1 MQDKKIATGLHRC
14 IKRLVKNI
22 EAQDKI
28 SNELIKYREA
38 EGTFGIK
45 MAIRHRNLKSPS

>member
-1 MQDKKIATGLHRC
+1 MFKLQWNGGCRIE
-14 IKRLVKNI
+14 RLVKNI

-28 SNELIKYREA
+28 SNELIKYRET

-45 MAIRHRNLKSPS
+45 MAIRHRNLKSTGK